1 MLFVVFYYAE
11 KTIYYKNSNC
21 FLDIFLAFFDNFYKI
36 FSFLL
41 LLLKF
46 FSFLSNDL
54 TIFIK

>member
-1 MLFVVFYYAE
+1 MLKKQYI
-11 KTIYYKNSNC
+11 TKNSNC

-54 TIFIK
+54 TILIK